1 MADVAA
7 AAKERRIIVAV
18 DEGEESMYALTWCLK
33 NVISQNSNDTLILL
47 YAKPPRAV
55 YPTLD
60 GTGYLFSSDIM
71 ASMEKYISDMAN
83 GVIEKAK
90 KLCREQSGD
99 VKVEARVGDG
109 DPRDVI
115 CDMVEKLGADV
126 LVMGSHGYGW
136 IKRWGFCGFVTLKL
150 WLMTKQTEQ
159 ETLLESYGVR
169 NHSFSEIESTA
180 RLLLPLNS
188 SAINLARS
196 LSSFLNGTE
205 LSFATI
211 GDKVAPRLFLALATI
226 PHVSQVSYIGLDGLM
241 FTYYKDGG
249 QTLAVYSNTSRSSFC
264 YTQPVNRD
272 TGMLYGEAVVFPQP
286 MIFVNESWFQQSLNS
301 TSSGYSSI
309 GTKWNKPQESL
320 FFSTVAM
327 DGRGIISLGIPDSYV
342 ADRFAALDF
351 HGGDFHLTSADGKV
365 IIGTKLKDTRIMA
378 RRNSVFVT
386 TLPKYKHN
394 NGHHVQGSVALVS
407 CTNDGKLSPVHGK
420 VLGVK
425 YIFFCSTLEV
435 AGVHSVYVLS
445 YSRDRLASLVSKD
458 GRASRMLLVFMFL
471 TVIISVG
478 IFIFLIGRAAKREM
492 YLCAALVKQMN
503 ATHQAE
509 RKSMNKTFALAK
521 ASHDVR
527 ASLAAITGLV
537 EVCQDDASPQSELAE
552 NLSQIRTCTVD
563 LLGILNSVLEM
574 SKIEAGKM
582 ELQVEDFNLAQLL
595 EEVVDMFYV
604 VAIKKGVDVV
614 LDPSD
619 GSIMGICLVRGDRVK
634 LKQILCNLLS
644 NAIKFTSEGHVSVR
658 AVVKKK
664 SFEKEI
670 IASNHNVISKCLS
683 SSFFKNKGGFNGL
696 DALHSV
702 EQSPNVMEFDF
713 EVDDTGKGIPKDK
726 RNSVFE
732 EFVQVKETSLGH
744 EGSGLGLGIVQ
755 SMVHLMKGDITIV
768 DKEPGERGTCFKF
781 NVLLTICE
789 PESTNTNEE
798 SPKMHNDWYRNRFH
812 QHFTSFWNSAPKPE
826 GSHMILF
833 IVGEERR
840 RVLKRYIE
848 NNLKIKVTI
857 VKQEKILHQE
867 LKKLKRKMDPSYICD
882 YSGKSDSIFMEN
894 LTKSASNNSE
904 IVATSESNSRSLS
917 SFTLVVIDAHVGSS
931 SELYRILTNF
941 KKENSACWVC
951 KVIWLDNPFIR
962 NAHVREHEENRLVP
976 PCDHVINKP
985 FHGSCLVE
993 ALKLLPECK
1002 GTSTSQCNVTSSQDV
1017 HHYIE
1022 PNPLKQLKISL
1033 ETNPV
1038 TSSSQLEQI
1047 VIHSDKKGG
1056 EEKPLSGKKILVVED
1071 NAIIL
1076 KLTVTTLRKN
1086 GAYVEVCTNG
1096 KHAFDQVCKTLS
1108 DQRKEGHSKSLPYDY
1123 IMMDCEMPVMDGY
1136 EATRLIRK
1144 EEKHYSVHIPIIALT
1159 SHGIGEE
1166 ASKIAEAGMDFHLT
1180 KPLKVY
1186 ELLEINQTLEE
1197 KQKEI

>member
-1 MADVAA
+1 M
-7 AAKERRIIVAV
+7 K
-18 DEGEESMYALTWCLK
+18 LK
-33 NVISQNSNDTLILL
+33 FNPQRLCPKILL
-47 YAKPPRAV
+47 RP
-55 YPTLD
+55 LCFIFIL
-60 GTGYLFSSDIM
+60 GFS
-71 ASMEKYISDMAN
+71 
-83 GVIEKAK
+83 
-90 KLCREQSGD
+90 
-99 VKVEARVGDG
+99 
-109 DPRDVI
+109 
-115 CDMVEKLGADV
+115 
-126 LVMGSHGYGW
+126 
-136 IKRWGFCGFVTLKL
+136 GFLILKL

-159 ETLLESYGVR
+159 ETLWESYGVR
-169 NHSFSEIESTA
+169 NHSFSEIERTA

-196 LSSFLNGTE
+196 LSSSLNGTE
-205 LSFATI
+205 LSFAAI
-211 GDKVAPRLFLALATI
+211 GAKVAPRLFLALATI

-241 FTYYKDGG
+241 FTYYKDGV
-249 QTLAVYSNTSRSSFC
+249 QTLAVYSNTSMSSFC
-264 YTQPVNRD
+264 YSQPVNRD
-272 TGMLYGEAVVFPQP
+272 TGMLYGEAVVFPLP
-286 MIFVNESWFQQSLNS
+286 MIFVNESWFQQALNS
-301 TSSGYSSI
+301 TINGFSSI

-327 DGRGIISLGIPDSYV
+327 DGRGIISLGIPESYV
-342 ADRFAALDF
+342 VDHFEALDF
-351 HGGDFHLTSADGKV
+351 HGADFHLAAADGKV
-365 IIGTKLKDTRIMA
+365 IIGTKLKDTRIMVH
-378 RRNSVFVT
+378 RNSVFVT
-386 TLPKYKHN
+386 TLPEYKHN
-394 NGHHVQGSVALVS
+394 NGHHVQGSVAFVS
-407 CTNDGKLSPVHGK
+407 CSSNDGKLSPVHGK
-420 VLGVK
+420 VLGVE

-435 AGVHSVYVLS
+435 AGVQSVYVLS
-445 YSRDRLASLVSKD
+445 YSRDGLASLVSKD
-458 GRASRMLLVFMFL
+458 GRASRMLLVCMLL
-471 TVIISVG
+471 TVIISIG
-478 IFIFLIGRAAKREM
+478 TFIFLIGRAAKREM

-537 EVCQDDASPQSELAE
+537 EVCQDDANPQSELAE

-670 IASNHNVISKCLS
+670 IASNRNVISKCLS
-683 SSFFKNKGGFNGL
+683 SSFFKNKGGFSGL

-702 EQSPNVMEFDF
+702 EQSSNVMEFDF

-755 SMVHLMKGDITIV
+755 SMVRLMKGDITIV

-789 PESTNTNEE
+789 PESIDTNEE
-798 SPKMHNDWYRNRFH
+798 SPKMQNDGYRNRFH
-812 QHFTSFWNSAPKPE
+812 QHFTSFWNSSPKPE
-826 GSHMILF
+826 GSHMILY
-833 IVGEERR
+833 IAGEERR

-882 YSGKSDSIFMEN
+882 YSGKSDSIFIEN
-894 LTKSASNNSE
+894 LTKSSSNKSD
-904 IVATSESNSRSLS
+904 IVATGESNSRSNSRSLS

-931 SELYRILTNF
+931 SELYRILSNF

-962 NAHVREHEENRLVP
+962 NARVREHEENRLIP

-1002 GTSTSQCNVTSSQDV
+1002 GTSTSHCNVTLSQEV
-1017 HHYIE
+1017 QHYIE
-1022 PNPLKQLKISL
+1022 PNPTKQLKISL
-1033 ETNPV
+1033 ETETV

-1047 VIHSDKKGG
+1047 VIHSNKKGG
-1056 EEKPLSGKKILVVED
+1056 EGKPLSGKKILVVED

-1076 KLTVTTLRKN
+1076 KLTLTTLRKN
-1086 GAYVEVCTNG
+1086 GAFVEICTNG

-1108 DQRKEGHSKSLPYDY
+1108 DQRKQGHSKALPYDY

-1144 EEKHYSVHIPIIALT
+1144 EEKQYNVHIPIIALT
-1159 SHGIGEE
+1159 SHALGEE
-1166 ASKIAEAGMDFHLT
+1166 ESKIAEAGMDFHLT
-1180 KPLKVY
+1180 KPLKMDR
-1186 ELLEINQTLEE
+1186 LLEINRTLEE
-1197 KQKEI
+1197 KQEKN